1 MNWILIKKEKYFE
14 QFGVKSFWSKDFSLC
29 HVENVSEA
37 FRVLINQFCEVE
49 SCRSDMVK
57 LGSNQAEKREKE
69 QAGEDGFDNIP
80 LITPLDVNQL
90 HQPFPDKKEKYFEQF
105 GVKSFWS
112 KDFSLCHVE
121 NVSEAFRVLIN
132 QFCEVESCRS
142 DMVKLGSNQ
151 AEKREKEQAG
161 EDGFDNIPLITPLDV
176 NQLHQPF
183 PDKVIVKTT
192 TEYQLQQKKKRKL
205 YVPGIK
211 KLNIN
216 LYDEVSEKVKLTGLI
231 LITMTFLACL
241 LMLVMYKALW
251 YDQLSC
257 PEGFVFKHKHCTP
270 AALEVYYSEQE
281 TGSRGSLYTAI
292 SHLNQAKKTMPE
304 LPSPWLPVINALK
317 EAEKAKEES
326 SRSQ

>member
-1 MNWILIKKEKYFE
+1 MAGLQSEKKRPADGTR
-14 QFGVKSFWSKDFSLC
+14 FGRQ
-29 HVENVSEA
+29 HVFIFAVP
-37 FRVLINQFCEVE
+37 E
-49 SCRSDMVK
+49 SAQWWDRSQIGLSTGSRISGHFKAGQNCWSDMVK
-57 LGSNQAEKREKE
+57 LGSNLAEKPEKE
-69 QAGEDGFDNIP
+69 QAEEDGFDNIP

-90 HQPFPDKKEKYFEQF
+90 HQPFPDKLT
-105 GVKSFWS
+105 G
-112 KDFSLCHVE
+112 
-121 NVSEAFRVLIN
+121 LI
-132 QFCEVESCRS
+132 
-142 DMVKLGSNQ
+142 
-151 AEKREKEQAG
+151 
-161 EDGFDNIPLITPLDV
+161 LITMTFLACLLMLVMYKALWYD
-176 NQLHQPF
+176 QLSCPEGF
-183 PDKVIVKTT
+183 VFKVIVKTT
-192 TEYQLQQKKKRKL
+192 TEYQLQQKKKRKF